1 MPKTRIKKTFSF
13 KKLAKRLNPLVISN
27 INVMG
32 NRINKAIQDGIES
45 GTDIRGNAFEKLH
58 PPPTALGGKKPLK
71 RTGNMRKTKKTPAT
85 ISNPQFTIEM
95 VGKSK
100 RTGKVYGAYHNTG
113 YTNSPEAWFPGAKV
127 EKREWFGIAKSMKP
141 GGSELKKTFLQIS
154 MGIKMAW
161 RKF

>member
-58 PPPTALGGKKPLK
+58 PPTTALGGK
-71 RTGNMRKTKKTPAT
+71 N
-85 ISNPQFTIEM
+85 
-95 VGKSK
+95 
-100 RTGKVYGAYHNTG
+100 H
-113 YTNSPEAWFPGAKV
+113 
-127 EKREWFGIAKSMKP
+127 
-141 GGSELKKTFLQIS
+141 
-154 MGIKMAW
+154 
-161 RKF
+161 